1 MTDLVKENFK
11 SHFVKGILARW
22 TLLLEIGELLNY
34 ILDIDSRHD
43 RSMDRPGKFHS
54 QRILQILFESLI

>member
-34 ILDIDSRHD
+34 ILDIDMIEVLIGQGNS
-43 RSMDRPGKFHS
+43 
-54 QRILQILFESLI
+54 ILREFCKSYLRV